1 MLSLREIGLTADD
14 IRQWFEREIQPKNAR
29 IDGDQIYCSCPIQSH
44 GHKNG
49 DKSPSFSFNC
59 EAGCWTCHSAGDSGN
74 IKQLAEKCGV
84 NPPWSGVGKIPARQT
99 IYTYENADGQ
109 PIYEVVRVD
118 DPSGKKIFQRAIL
131 SDGTKKNSM
140 KGVQRIPYR
149 LPELLQAQKANQ
161 PIFVVEGEKC
171 VEALRGLGLV
181 ATTNSGGSGKW
192 GNCGQ
197 YFQKGINVIIIPDN
211 DEPGRRH
218 ALEVAQDLQKRGCSV
233 KLLELPNLQHKEDIY
248 DWLRAGHSKEE
259 LLELVGRCE
268 EWNEEQVELDDVQE
282 PENERGFKFVW
293 ADDLEIKE
301 PRFLVKNLLEEDCLG
316 LVIGDPSSGKSLFV
330 LDMACCISTGAPFH
344 GRQVKEGPVL
354 YLAGEG
360 HNGLRRRLA
369 AWEKENKI
377 SLKDARLAISTKA
390 AALTDRMAV
399 EEVIQAIEEILTP
412 VEEKPALLIVDTL
425 ARNFGIGDEN
435 SARDVGVFI
444 AELDRIRTTY
454 GCSVLVVHHSGVA
467 DKNRGRGSTALRGA
481 VDAEY
486 KVEKE
491 GTHHVVTCQK
501 AKDMVEPEPIHFER
515 QSVEILETIEGD
527 IITAPVLIDAEP
539 QEKKTNLTS
548 NEQLGLQ
555 TFLAAAKEKGQVD
568 GVGRFR
574 GVHIDDWRSFFYEK
588 STADKTDTKRK
599 AFDRAREGLV
609 RKKEL
614 SVESDFY
621 KYIGKESELIE
632 NDIVKKIKKIETR
645 TDTDIRRTC
654 PDVSGPKADRQPDG
668 HGQGSIGPL
677 SCPDVRPLGEPERGI
692 STEKEV
698 KNFFPPIQEKEKSVG
713 NLLEIF
719 PDGFESRK
727 VTSLDK
733 FLSAIQEKKGDD
745 LVENFQP
752 KMTEQPEQVKKPDH
766 QPIPKSPP
774 EDWAGWL
781 ESAEPAVKEEY
792 NAVLNRL
799 KVFLSDEMARQKAF
813 ERAWEFQQKLK
824 DKAV

>member
-1 MLSLREIGLTADD
+1 MLSLQEIGLTADD
-14 IRQWFEREIQPKNAR
+14 IRSWFERTLQPKNVR
-29 IDGDQIYCSCPIQSH
+29 IDGYQCYCSCPVP
-44 GHKNG
+44 GHNHKHG
-49 DKSPSFSFNC
+49 DKNPSFSFNC
-59 EAGCWTCHSAGDSGN
+59 EQGVWTCHSTGDSGN
-74 IKQLAEKCGV
+74 IKDLCEKCGAQA
-84 NPPWSGVGKIPARQT
+84 PWGGSKAPQRQT
-99 IYTYENADGQ
+99 IYVYEDTTGK
-109 PIYEVVRVD
+109 PVYEVVRLD
-118 DPSGKKIFQRAIL
+118 DVNGKKIFQRAIL
-131 SDGTKKNSM
+131 PDGTKKNSM
-140 KGVQRIPYR
+140 KGIERIPYR
-149 LPELLQAQKANQ
+149 LPEILEAQKANQ
-161 PIFVVEGEKC
+161 PIFIVEGEKC

-181 ATTNSGGSGKW
+181 ATTNSGGAGKW
-192 GNCGQ
+192 GDCGK
-197 YFQKGINVIIIPDN
+197 YFQKGINVIIIPDS
-211 DEPGRRH
+211 DVPGRKH
-218 ALEVAQDLQKRGCSV
+218 GLEVATDLKQRGCNV
-233 KLLELPNLQHKEDIY
+233 KVLNLPNLQQKEDIY
-248 DWLRAGHSKEE
+248 DWLKKGHSKEE
-259 LLELVGRCE
+259 LLKIVEDMQ
-268 EWNEEQVELDDVQE
+268 EWDLEQVEVEDEQE

-293 ADDLEIKE
+293 ANDLEIKE

-369 AWEKENKI
+369 AWERENKI

-390 AALTDRMAV
+390 AALTDGMAV
-399 EEVIQAIEEILTP
+399 EEVIRAIEEILTP
-412 VEEKPALLIVDTL
+412 IEEKPALLIVDTL

-435 SARDVGVFI
+435 SAQDMGIFI

-454 GCSVLVVHHSGVA
+454 ECSVLVVHHSGVA

-539 QEKKTNLTS
+539 QEKKTNLTN
-548 NEQLGLQ
+548 NEQIGI
-555 TFLAAAKEKGQVD
+555 TSFLAAAKEKGRVD
-568 GVGRFR
+568 GVGRFQ
-574 GVHIDDWRSFFYEK
+574 GVHIEDWRPYFYEK

-677 SCPDVRPLGEPERGI
+677 SCPDVRPLGEPKKGI
-692 STEKEV
+692 FTEKGV
-698 KNFFPPIQEKEKSVG
+698 KTFSPPIQPKQKSVG

-719 PDGFESRK
+719 PDGFKSRK
-727 VTSLDK
+727 VSSLDK
-733 FLSAIQEKKGDD
+733 FLSAIQEKKGDVS
-745 LVENFQP
+745 VEISNQP

-774 EDWAGWL
+774 EDWAAWL
-781 ESAEPAVKEEY
+781 ESSEPAVKEKYDE
-792 NAVLNRL
+792 VFNRL
-799 KVFLSDEMARQKAF
+799 KVFLSDEMAKEKARL
-813 ERAWEFQQKLK
+813 RAWDLQQKLK
-824 DKAV
+824 DKAA

>member
-1 MLSLREIGLTADD
+1 MLSLREIGLSPSD
-14 IRQWFEREIQPKNAR
+14 IKNWFEREIHPKNVKV
-29 IDGDQIYCSCPIQSH
+29 DGDQIYASCPIPSH
-44 GHKNG
+44 NHKNG
-49 DKSPSFSFNC
+49 DKTPSFSFNF
-59 EAGCWTCHSAGDSGN
+59 ADGCWFCHSTGDSGN
-74 IKQLAEKCGV
+74 IKQLSEKCGV
-84 NPPWSGVGKIPARQT
+84 PTPWNGRGKIPSKETVYPYHDAS
-99 IYTYENADGQ
+99 GKL
-109 PIYEVVRVD
+109 IYEVVRTD
-118 DPSGKKIFQRAIL
+118 DPSGKKIFQRAVNP
-131 SDGTKKNSM
+131 DGSKKNSM
-140 KGVQRIPYR
+140 KGVERVPFH
-149 LPELLQAQKANQ
+149 LPELLEAQKSNQ
-161 PIFVVEGEKC
+161 TIYIVEGEKC

-181 ATTNSGGSGKW
+181 ATTNSGGAGKW
-192 GNCGQ
+192 NDCGRH
-197 YFQKGINVIIIPDN
+197 FQKGVNVTIIPDN

-218 ALEVAQDLQKRGCSV
+218 ACEVAQDLQKRGCNV
-233 KLLELPNLQHKEDIY
+233 KILNLPDLPIKGDIY
-248 DWLRAGHSKEE
+248 DWLKKGHSREE
-259 LLELVGRCE
+259 LLELVGQE
-268 EWNEEQVELDDVQE
+268 QEWDEEQVELDDVQE

-399 EEVIQAIEEILTP
+399 EEVIRAIEEILTP
-412 VEEKPALLIVDTL
+412 IEEKPALLIVDTL

-435 SARDVGVFI
+435 SAQDMGIFI

-454 GCSVLVVHHSGVA
+454 GCSVLIVHHSGVA

-501 AKDMVEPEPIHFER
+501 AKDMVEPEPLHFER

-539 QEKKTNLTS
+539 QEKKTNLTN
-548 NEQLGLQ
+548 NEQIGIIS
-555 TFLAAAKEKGQVD
+555 FLTAAKEKGRMD
-568 GVGRFR
+568 EVGRFQ
-574 GVHIDDWRSFFYEK
+574 GVHLEDWRPYFYEK

-668 HGQGSIGPL
+668 HGQGSIRPL
-677 SCPDVRPLGEPERGI
+677 SCPDVRPLGESKPGI

-698 KNFFPPIQEKEKSVG
+698 KPFSPIQEKQKSVG
-713 NLLEIF
+713 NLLKIF
-719 PDGFESRK
+719 PGGFKSRK
-727 VTSLDK
+727 VSSLDK
-733 FLSAIQEKKGDD
+733 FLSAIQEKKGGD
-745 LVENFQP
+745 LVENLNQPKETDQP
-752 KMTEQPEQVKKPDH
+752 KMSKPDH
-766 QPIPKSPP
+766 RPIPKEPP
-774 EDWAGWL
+774 TNWRAWL
-781 ESAEPAVKEEY
+781 ESSEPAVKEKFDE
-792 NAVLNRL
+792 VFNRL
-799 KVFLSDEMARQKAF
+799 RVFLTEENARQKAF
-813 ERAWEFQQKLK
+813 ERSWEFSQQLERKT
-824 DKAV
+824 A

>member
-1 MLSLREIGLTADD
+1 MLSLSDMNLSPSD
-14 IRQWFEREIQPKNAR
+14 IKNWFEREIHPKNVKT
-29 IDGDQIYCSCPIQSH
+29 DGDQIYCSCPIPSH
-44 GHKNG
+44 NHKNG
-49 DKSPSFSFNC
+49 DRSPSFSFNF
-59 EAGCWTCHSAGDSGN
+59 ADGIWYCHSSGDSGN

-84 NPPWSGVGKIPARQT
+84 NPPWSGKGKTPSKETVFQYHDAS
-99 IYTYENADGQ
+99 GKL
-109 PIYEVVRVD
+109 IYEVVRLD
-118 DPSGKKIFQRAIL
+118 DLNGKKIFQRAIL
-131 SDGTKKNSM
+131 QDGTKKNSM
-140 KGVQRIPYR
+140 KGIERVPYH
-149 LPELLQAQKANQ
+149 LPEILEAQKADQ
-161 PIFVVEGEKC
+161 PIFIVEGEKC
-171 VEALRGLGLV
+171 VEALRALGLV
-181 ATTNSGGSGKW
+181 ATTNSGGAGKW

-197 YFQKGINVIIIPDN
+197 YFQKGISVIIIPDN
-211 DEPGRRH
+211 DEVGRRH
-218 ALEVAQDLQKRGCSV
+218 GCEVAQDLQARGCNV
-233 KLLELPNLQHKEDIY
+233 KILELPNLQPKGDVA
-248 DWLRAGHSKEE
+248 DWLGVGHTKEE
-259 LLELVGRCE
+259 LLKIVEDAA
-268 EWNEEQVELDDVQE
+268 EWDPEQVEVEDEQE
-282 PENERGFKFVW
+282 PESRGFKFVW
-293 ADDLEIKE
+293 ANDLEIKE

-330 LDMACCISTGAPFH
+330 LDVACCISTGAPFH

-360 HNGLRRRLA
+360 HSGLRRRLA

-399 EEVIQAIEEILTP
+399 EEVIQAIEEILIP
-412 VEEKPALLIVDTL
+412 IEEEPALLIVDTL

-435 SARDVGVFI
+435 SAQDMGVFI

-501 AKDMVEPEPIHFER
+501 AKDMPEPEPLHFER
-515 QSVEILETIEGD
+515 QSVEILETTEGD

-539 QEKKTNLTS
+539 QEKKTNLTN
-548 NEQLGLQ
+548 NEQIGIIS
-555 TFLAAAKEKGQVD
+555 FLTAAKEKGRVD
-568 GVGRFR
+568 SLGRFQ
-574 GVHIDDWRSFFYEK
+574 GVHIEDWRPFFYEK

-632 NDIVKKIKKIETR
+632 NDIVRKIKKIETR

-654 PDVSGPKADRQPDG
+654 PDVSGPKADRHPDG
-668 HGQGSIGPL
+668 HGQGSIRPL
-677 SCPDVRPLGEPERGI
+677 SCPDVRPLGEPKKGI
-692 STEKEV
+692 FTEKGV
-698 KNFFPPIQEKEKSVG
+698 KTFFPPIQEKQKSVG

-719 PDGFESRK
+719 PGGFESRK

-745 LVENFQP
+745 RMENS
-752 KMTEQPEQVKKPDH
+752 QPEKLKPWESEQKPS
-766 QPIPKSPP
+766 QPSIPKEPP
-774 EDWAGWL
+774 EDWSVWL
-781 ESAEPAVKEEY
+781 ESSEPAVKEEY

-813 ERAWEFQQKLK
+813 ERAWEF
-824 DKAV
+824 